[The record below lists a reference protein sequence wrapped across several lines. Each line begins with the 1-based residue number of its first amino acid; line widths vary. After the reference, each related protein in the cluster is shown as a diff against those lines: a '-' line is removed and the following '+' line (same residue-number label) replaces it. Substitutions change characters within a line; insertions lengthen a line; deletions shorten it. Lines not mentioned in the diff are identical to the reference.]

1 MRHKV
6 LVKKYNRS
14 LPKMVKACKISLSSR
29 EFAVAAILNHN
40 ISAHLPHEKQ
50 INIVNG
56 TECVIYISPAVKNK
70 N

>member
-1 MRHKV
+1 
-6 LVKKYNRS
+6 
-14 LPKMVKACKISLSSR
+14 MVKACKISLCLSFR

-40 ISAHLPHEKQ
+40 ISAHLAHEKQ

-56 TECVIYISPAVKNK
+56 AECLIYISPAVKNK